1 MFAGTQRTTGT
12 PLAGPAE
19 GAGASCPEG
28 RADYTVDVGF
38 PWLWGRYA
46 AQRIDGAG
54 GDAAESAGPARR
66 WWCAVT
72 V

>member
-38 PWLWGRYA
+38 PWLWGR
-46 AQRIDGAG
+46 
-54 GDAAESAGPARR
+54 
-66 WWCAVT
+66 
-72 V
+72 